1 MSPSINLFRHIQTSQ
16 VIVSMKKAMKPN
28 AHHQLDA
35 AIQPVRLRKD
45 LWRPMVTVDG
55 FKDEKT
61 AQAVTDALLQRSEIR
76 QLETKY
82 SDEHLKLAKRY
93 RQPIEKDIVEHS
105 LVSLREALETV
116 VPRHYTEGSPK
127 LTARWEQQKFA
138 DIAGAGT
145 DNKWPEFVQHGKLE
159 LRRNRFVSENIK
171 PKQAFSV

>member
-1 MSPSINLFRHIQTSQ
+1 
-16 VIVSMKKAMKPN
+16 
-28 AHHQLDA
+28 
-35 AIQPVRLRKD
+35 
-45 LWRPMVTVDG
+45 MVTVDG